1 MEDIMTWDP
10 LDTGSY
16 SDPRRYT
23 YLLSEQ
29 IRDEKSQKRSQR
41 AESARAV
48 AVSGIPM
55 VLAAIVLNGS
65 SELRAYWAGQ
75 PMWADAIRIAV
86 ALACVASL
94 IWLSRMGL
102 RRYAASEEFPAVPLW
117 FRAALALLELGYL
130 AALDVACLILI
141 VGVGER
147 GIALEIGLYLLAAA
161 FVLMIGGALLRWW
174 GKPYGWETGRLFWGR
189 YA

>member
-1 MEDIMTWDP
+1 MEDVMTWDP

-29 IRDEKSQKRSQR
+29 IRDETSQKRSQNSETSR
-41 AESARAV
+41 GV
-48 AVSGIPM
+48 IVGGIPV
-55 VLAAIVLNGS
+55 VLAAVVLNS
-65 SELRAYWAGQ
+65 SPELRAYWAGQ
-75 PMWADAIRIAV
+75 PMWADAIRIVA

-94 IWLSRMGL
+94 ILLSRIAL
-102 RRYAASEEFPAVPLW
+102 RRYAATEEFPAVPLW
-117 FRAALALLELGYL
+117 FRAVLALLELGYM
-130 AALDVACLILI
+130 AAVDVACLILI

-147 GIALEIGLYLLAAA
+147 GITLEAGLYLLAAA
-161 FVLMIGGALLRWW
+161 FALMIGGALLRLW

-189 YA
+189 YT